1 MNNSRPLNK
10 YKYAIKHM
18 VKRFIKDDVTAF
30 AAESTYYFILGLV
43 PFLVFFTNVILF
55 FAAPQIQVIIKFL
68 HYLPQQLEVSMAENI
83 YRIIQGR
90 STVWL
95 AIGLFGALWTSSQG
109 INVIIRAMDKIFFK
123 NRNIQNWITV
133 SIKSLLFTL
142 LITFSLILSLGM
154 IVFANA
160 LIYVI
165 AYYFGI
171 PEMFLEMWNIAKY
184 AIPFTMMIFSLAAF
198 YRFAPAKKCATWP
211 VILVTSLFVTGIL
224 LLLTGIYG
232 YYILEISK
240 MGATYGSLIGLVVLF
255 IWFRLAS
262 MVILTGS
269 ECIMTCE
276 EIKNIK

>member
-1 MNNSRPLNK
+1 
-10 YKYAIKHM
+10 
-18 VKRFIKDDVTAF
+18 
-30 AAESTYYFILGLV
+30 
-43 PFLVFFTNVILF
+43 
-55 FAAPQIQVIIKFL
+55 
-68 HYLPQQLEVSMAENI
+68 MAENI